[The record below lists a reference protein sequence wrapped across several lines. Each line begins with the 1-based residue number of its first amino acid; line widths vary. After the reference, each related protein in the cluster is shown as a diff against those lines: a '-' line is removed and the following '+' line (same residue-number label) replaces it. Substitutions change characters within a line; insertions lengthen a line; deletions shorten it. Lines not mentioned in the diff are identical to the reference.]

1 MRTAVDD
8 DFVIN
13 IVFDP
18 CQNFM
23 DPHQNFMDSC
33 YPRHLHK
40 ILTHE
45 THATTLPM
53 PPKLFSRLVLRYS

>member
-23 DPHQNFMDSC
+23 DSRC
-33 YPRHLHK
+33 PRHLHK